1 MCTFCTLPRQSYHS
15 PEPYLDVILQA
26 VDNTNSQY
34 LIQQPIDAE
43 INLVNLL
50 EPVLKVNLVHLRT
63 TTKARTTRS
72 NDVVVLVVAS
82 ENHSASTRHIRS
94 TLNSKQRAAKVQLL
108 QIESAAVFR
117 GDGVVTT
124 AGQVANDAKHGDIGL
139 ALRIETLTLEEL
151 LRQAE
156 GVVCELLVGADLLSR
171 SGRVAQSDIVKL
183 SSIVSSSCTSSGRTQ
198 LTSAMISEL

>member
-1 MCTFCTLPRQSYHS
+1 MNP
-15 PEPYLDVILQA
+15 
-26 VDNTNSQY
+26 
-34 LIQQPIDAE
+34 
-43 INLVNLL
+43 L
-50 EPVLKVNLVHLRT
+50 EPILKVNLVHLRA
-63 TTKARTTRS
+63 TTKARATRS
-72 NDVVVLVVAS
+72 DNVVVFIVAS
-82 ENHSASTRHIRS
+82 ENHSASTGHISS

-108 QIESAAVFR
+108 QIESAAVFG
-117 GDGVVTT
+117 GDGVVSAT
-124 AGQVANDAKHGDIGL
+124 GQVANDAEHGDVGL
-139 ALRIETLTLEEL
+139 ALRVETLALEEL